1 MTSHPQA
8 ALDPASI
15 SVALC
20 TRNGAAY
27 LPAQVRSIC
36 LQDRAPIEIV
46 LSDDGSRDDSVEVVR
61 ATMAEC
67 GAAGRIGLT
76 VLRND
81 PALGVTRNF
90 QQAVAACRGELI
102 ALCDQDDVWR
112 VDRLATMGAVFDRR
126 PDLLLLHTDARLVDG
141 DLQAL
146 GQTLFE
152 GLEVRAD
159 ELAGIHAG
167 RAFAVLMHRNL
178 VTGATTVF
186 RRRLLEV
193 ALPFPTEWV
202 HDEWLA
208 VLAAATGEMDLLED
222 CLIDYRQHA
231 SNQIGV
237 RRLGLNAKIAKAFA
251 PRGDKYG
258 RRLVRAQVLLDRLA
272 SLGDRVPG
280 PLLAAA
286 REKVAHQRFRARL
299 PASRLLRPLPIA
311 IEALRGRYAR
321 FDRGWQAIVQD
332 LLER

>member
-1 MTSHPQA
+1 MTPPPRA
-8 ALDPASI
+8 TPPLATI

-36 LQDRAPIEIV
+36 AQERAPIEIV
-46 LSDDGSRDDSVEVVR
+46 LSDDGSRDESVEVVR

-67 GAAGRIGLT
+67 GVAGRIGLK
-76 VLRND
+76 VLCND

-90 QQAVAACRGELI
+90 QQAVAACSGALV

-112 VDRLATMGAVFDRR
+112 SDRLSIMAGEFDRR
-126 PDLLLLHTDARLVDG
+126 ADLLLLHTDARLVDG
-141 DLQAL
+141 DLRPL
-146 GQTLFE
+146 GQTLFQ

-167 RAFAVLMHRNL
+167 RAFDVLMHRNL
-178 VTGATTVF
+178 VTGATTIF
-186 RRRLLEV
+186 RRRLLDV
-193 ALPFPTEWV
+193 ALPFPPEWV

-208 VLAAATGEMDLLED
+208 ALAAATGEVDVLED

-237 RRLGLNAKIAKAFA
+237 RRLELRAKVAKAFA
-251 PRGDKYG
+251 QRGDKHA
-258 RRLVRAQVLLDRLA
+258 RRVVRADVLLQRLQ
-272 SLGDRVPG
+272 SLGGQVP
-280 PLLAAA
+280 PQVLAAA
-286 REKVAHQRFRARL
+286 REKVAHQRFRAQL
-299 PASRLLRPLPIA
+299 PAARLLRPLPIA
-311 IEALRGRYAR
+311 VEALRGRYAR

-332 LLER
+332 LFER

>member
-1 MTSHPQA
+1 MTSQPQA
-8 ALDPASI
+8 AAEPATI

-20 TRNGAAY
+20 TRNGAGY

-36 LQDRAPIEIV
+36 VQDRLPIEIV

-67 GAAGRIGLT
+67 GVAGRVGLT
-76 VLRND
+76 VFRND

-90 QQAVAACRGELI
+90 EQAVTACRGALI

-112 VDRLATMGAVFDRR
+112 ADRLSIMAAVFDRR

-141 DLQAL
+141 DLKPL
-146 GQTLFE
+146 GQTLFQ

-167 RAFAVLMHRNL
+167 RAFGVLMHRNL

-186 RRRLLEV
+186 RRRLLDV
-193 ALPFPTEWV
+193 ALPFRPEWV

-208 VLAAATGEMDLLED
+208 ALAAATGEMDVLED
-222 CLIDYRQHA
+222 CLVDYRQHA

-237 RRLGLNAKIAKAFA
+237 RRLGLKAKVARAFA
-251 PRGDKYG
+251 PRGDKHAQ
-258 RRLVRAQVLLDRLA
+258 RVVRAQVLLDRLQ
-272 SLGDRVPG
+272 SLGGQVPAQV
-280 PLLAAA
+280 LAAA

-299 PASRLLRPLPIA
+299 PANRLLRPLPIA
-311 IEALRGRYAR
+311 VEALRGRYAR

>member
-1 MTSHPQA
+1 MTSQLQA
-8 ALDPASI
+8 AADPAAI

-36 LQDRAPIEIV
+36 MQDRLPIEIV

-67 GAAGRIGLT
+67 GVAGRIGLT
-76 VLRND
+76 VFRND

-90 QQAVAACRGELI
+90 QQAVAACSGALI

-112 VDRLATMGAVFDRR
+112 ADRLSIMAAVFDRR
-126 PDLLLLHTDARLVDG
+126 PGLLLLHTDARLVDG
-141 DLQAL
+141 DLKPL
-146 GQTLFE
+146 GQTLFQ

-167 RAFAVLMHRNL
+167 RAFGVLMHRNL

-186 RRRLLEV
+186 RRRLLDV
-193 ALPFPTEWV
+193 TLPFPLEWV

-208 VLAAATGEMDLLED
+208 ALAAATGEMDVLED
-222 CLIDYRQHA
+222 CLVDYRQHA

-237 RRLGLNAKIAKAFA
+237 RRLGLKAKVAKAFA
-251 PRGDKYG
+251 PRGDKHAQ
-258 RRLVRAQVLLDRLA
+258 RVVRAQVLLDRLQ
-272 SLGDRVPG
+272 SLGGQVPAQV
-280 PLLAAA
+280 LAAA
-286 REKVAHQRFRARL
+286 REKVAHQSFRARL
-299 PASRLLRPLPIA
+299 PANRLLRPLPIA
-311 IEALRGRYAR
+311 VEALRGRYSR

-332 LLER
+332 LFER